1 MEKLDLDTA
10 MRMIASKHHV
20 DLSKINFSKVLS
32 ERDERQDKEAVK
44 FKKMYDDVNRKRL
57 LGSSVI
63 SDIDDLKQTFNDFN
77 VNDSEQDKE
86 LSQAK
91 NIAHRII
98 QGEKRNFTFS
108 GNAGAGKTML
118 AISIINQIMKDSD
131 VLTCYFASFAM
142 LSQMNLDGIK
152 DYGIKNDLIRAE
164 KCIKNCDVL
173 VLDDLGSETAFKK
186 NPRFA
191 EDNEA
196 SNYTQ
201 KLLFRIADYRK
212 SKANIITTNNSSAEI
227 QAIYNKKIYSRLIA
241 KHKEDVIKFNSRDM
255 RNLF

>member
-1 MEKLDLDTA
+1 MERIDLDTT

-20 DLSKINFSKVLS
+20 DLSKINFSKILS
-32 ERDERQDKEAVK
+32 ERDERQDEEAIK
-44 FKKMYDDVNRKRL
+44 FQKIYDDNNRKRL
-57 LGSSVI
+57 LRSSVI
-63 SDIDDLKQTFNDFN
+63 SDIDDLNQTFNDFS
-77 VNDSEQDKE
+77 VTDDDQDKE
-86 LSQAK
+86 LRQAK
-91 NIAHRII
+91 NIANRII
-98 QGEKRNFTFS
+98 QGETRNFTFS

-118 AISIINQIMKDSD
+118 AISIINQIMNDSD

-152 DYGIKNDLIRAE
+152 DCGIKNDLIRAE
-164 KCIKNCDVL
+164 KCIKRCDVL
-173 VLDDLGSETAFKK
+173 VLDDLGSESAFKK
-186 NPRFA
+186 NPRFS

-212 SKANIITTNNSSAEI
+212 SKANIITTNNTSAEI